1 MKYDIEKEAL
11 KTIAN
16 NKRNAL
22 NEYEKANAEVFS
34 TKKYQDLE
42 KKYQKILIENA
53 KKAAYG
59 EKVDKKEENSL
70 KNELE
75 NMKKQKNPNFS
86 CKKCHDEGYING
98 KICSCLK
105 KEISQK
111 LLNESGFG
119 KLENFENSIETCGN
133 LKDVYALMKKWCN
146 SDFKKTLIY
155 LAGPTGVGK
164 TYLIRCMANEL
175 INRGKIVKLSTSFNM
190 NIDFRDFNKTSEQE
204 IIKKY
209 LNCEVL
215 FIDDLG
221 TEPLY
226 KNITIENLYLIL
238 NERKTRG
245 LPTIITSN
253 LSLQDVKERYDERIF
268 SRIADRETSIT
279 LYLDGEDKR
288 LKSKNAK

>member
-34 TKKYQDLE
+34 TKKYQNLE